1 MGLGGDLPETDDVLV
16 APCEIENSEQSE
28 NQAEKADQSDG
39 DLTSLLLVVVPSE
52 NADYLV
58 PGDQVVEVVGL
69 AALGALLEFLQ
80 FDLELPVELGLIVGG
95 EEDQVF
101 LLLFFDGEF
110 IAEFDELL
118 ALLVDLA
125 EVLPRDVQEEEQQF
139 LCFLVGVGDQVSE
152 VEQEQNAD
160 QNAPAEEDQT
170 HWLGHHGALQFLV
183 ETLLDLP
190 VQFLVLKI
198 DLREDRGVVIGEVEY
213 IEGLVLLFR
222 VQVIGHSGDRKLY

>member
-125 EVLPRDVQEEEQQF
+125 
-139 LCFLVGVGDQVSE
+139 
-152 VEQEQNAD
+152 
-160 QNAPAEEDQT
+160 
-170 HWLGHHGALQFLV
+170 
-183 ETLLDLP
+183 
-190 VQFLVLKI
+190 
-198 DLREDRGVVIGEVEY
+198 
-213 IEGLVLLFR
+213 
-222 VQVIGHSGDRKLY
+222 